1 MVEGED
7 RRQDERIQDDVRERL
22 AAEMDANAAE
32 IQVNATHGQITLTGT
47 VDSPRARQRAEEI
60 AESVPGVT
68 TVMNN
73 LRVRQPGGTGAT
85 G

>member
-1 MVEGED
+1 MVDGED
-7 RRQDERIQDDVRERL
+7 RRQD
-22 AAEMDANAAE
+22 AAEMDADAAE